1 MHSDSPAF
9 TEISTVRRAQL
20 VARIETQ
27 LRLRDGWLAE
37 IEAVQSNRLLD
48 QVRGEREG
56 ESLGR
61 GARGGRGANSVTEK
75 SEKVRAE
82 RNGQ

>member
-1 MHSDSPAF
+1 MIE
-9 TEISTVRRAQL
+9 TCRAQL

-48 QVRGEREG
+48 QVGVERE
-56 ESLGR
+56 
-61 GARGGRGANSVTEK
+61 RGGCLRASETEC
-75 SEKVRAE
+75 
-82 RNGQ
+82 